1 MKMKSLL
8 QNLVMLMLVAILAA
22 SCGKLGKS
30 KSKGLPNDGQLHGVA
45 PGSKYALPKPP
56 GMVYVPQGTFH
67 MGPSDEDIS
76 YAFTARNRQI
86 SINGFW
92 MDATEITN
100 NEYRQFVY
108 WVRDSIAATILNYKK
123 QGGDGTEI
131 IDQTKA
137 KTIKW
142 NDPKILEQ
150 LNAMIVTPDNRILGK
165 KELDADK
172 LMYRSET
179 FDYKEASRRENAGK
193 PRSQFMVKKD
203 LKIYPDTLVWIRDFS
218 YSYNEPMSKRY
229 FSHPSFGNY
238 PVVGVTWKQ
247 ANAFCEWRTQ
257 YLNGFLESKKRNAE
271 SDFRLPTEAEW
282 EYAARGGRSQ
292 APFPWGGYYL
302 RNKKGCLLANF
313 KPGRGNYP
321 EDGGFYT
328 VRADAY
334 WPNDFG
340 LYNMAGNVAEWTSS
354 LYYEG
359 AYNFQHDM
367 NPDIRWNAKDSD
379 PPRMKRKVIRGGS
392 WKDVGYFLQNA
403 ARNYEYQDTAKSY
416 IGFRCVVDLPPS
428 SGKK

>member
-1 MKMKSLL
+1 MKSLL
-8 QNLVMLMLVAILAA
+8 QNLVMLLLVAILAA

-45 PGSKYALPKPP
+45 PGNKYALPKPP

-123 QGGDGTEI
+123 PGGDGTEI

-142 NDPKILEQ
+142 SDPKILEQ

-165 KELDADK
+165 KELDAEK

-229 FSHPSFGNY
+229 LSHPAFGNY
-238 PVVGVTWKQ
+238 
-247 ANAFCEWRTQ
+247 R
-257 YLNGFLESKKRNAE
+257 
-271 SDFRLPTEAEW
+271 
-282 EYAARGGRSQ
+282 
-292 APFPWGGYYL
+292 
-302 RNKKGCLLANF
+302 
-313 KPGRGNYP
+313 
-321 EDGGFYT
+321 
-328 VRADAY
+328 
-334 WPNDFG
+334 
-340 LYNMAGNVAEWTSS
+340 
-354 LYYEG
+354 
-359 AYNFQHDM
+359 
-367 NPDIRWNAKDSD
+367 
-379 PPRMKRKVIRGGS
+379 
-392 WKDVGYFLQNA
+392 
-403 ARNYEYQDTAKSY
+403 
-416 IGFRCVVDLPPS
+416 
-428 SGKK
+428 